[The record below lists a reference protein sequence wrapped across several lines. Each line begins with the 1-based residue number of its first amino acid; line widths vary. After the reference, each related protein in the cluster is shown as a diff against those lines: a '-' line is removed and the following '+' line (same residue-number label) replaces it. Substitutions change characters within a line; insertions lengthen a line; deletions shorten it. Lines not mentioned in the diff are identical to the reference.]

1 MLRDATAFSSFTV
14 DDVPRAKEFYGTT
27 LGLEVTDA
35 ALGVEGADVPAG
47 LDIHLGAGT
56 RVGIYPKP
64 DHQPATFTVLSFPVD
79 DVDKAVDRLVEAGVT
94 MQRYDGFGQDDR
106 GVARGDVGPA
116 IAWFTDPAGNVL
128 AVLEQDEDD

>member
-1 MLRDATAFSSFTV
+1 MFGTSPAFASFAV
-14 DDVPRAKEFYGTT
+14 DDIDAARTFYSET
-27 LGLEVTDA
+27 LGLTVEELPMPGGLLNLQ
-35 ALGVEGADVPAG
+35 LGGGGSVM
-47 LDIHLGAGT
+47 
-56 RVGIYPKP
+56 IYPKP
-64 DHQPATFTVLSFPVD
+64 DYTPASFTVLSFPVD

-94 MQRYDGFGQDDR
+94 MEKYDGFGQDDK

>member
-1 MLRDATAFSSFTV
+1 MFGTSPAFASFAV
-14 DDVPRAKEFYGTT
+14 DDIDAARTFYSET
-27 LGLEVTDA
+27 LGLTVEDLPMPGGLLNLQ
-35 ALGVEGADVPAG
+35 LGGGGSVMV
-47 LDIHLGAGT
+47 
-56 RVGIYPKP
+56 YPKP
-64 DHQPATFTVLSFPVD
+64 DHTPATFTVLSFPVD

-94 MQRYDGFGQDDR
+94 MEKYDGFGQDDK

>member
-1 MLRDATAFSSFTV
+1 MFGTSPAFASFAV
-14 DDVPRAKEFYGTT
+14 DDIDAARTFYSET
-27 LGLEVTDA
+27 LGLT
-35 ALGVEGADVPAG
+35 VEELPMPGGLLSLRLAG
-47 LDIHLGAGT
+47 GGN
-56 RVGIYPKP
+56 VMIYPKP
-64 DHQPATFTVLSFPVD
+64 DYTPATFTVLSFPVD

>member
-1 MLRDATAFSSFTV
+1 MFGTSPAFASFAV
-14 DDVPRAKEFYGTT
+14 DDIDAARTFYSET
-27 LGLEVTDA
+27 LGLTVEELPMPGGLLNLQ
-35 ALGVEGADVPAG
+35 LGGGGSVM
-47 LDIHLGAGT
+47 
-56 RVGIYPKP
+56 IYPKP
-64 DHQPATFTVLSFPVD
+64 DYTPASFTVLSFPVD

-94 MQRYDGFGQDDR
+94 MKKYDGFGQDDK